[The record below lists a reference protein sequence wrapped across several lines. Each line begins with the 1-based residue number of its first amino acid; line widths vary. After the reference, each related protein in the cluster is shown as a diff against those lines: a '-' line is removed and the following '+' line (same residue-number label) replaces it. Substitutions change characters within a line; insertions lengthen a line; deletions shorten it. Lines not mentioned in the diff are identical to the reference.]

1 MYVPSAKS
9 NLSLF
14 ILLIVSIALF
24 IWVDSSREF
33 RKQKNYDQKIQAAQL
48 MEKAEKTIK
57 EYQVS
62 QGYFIDLVNDPNQ
75 TTLIG
80 DKNTI
85 ITTDR
90 GNLNAKLTSLNPNM
104 AAVAIDYLK
113 KAKLKKG
120 DNIIISC
127 TGSYPAVNLAVLS
140 AAHILGLKVTMISS
154 LGASMFGMTD
164 PDFTWLDLETLLVE
178 KGIFSYKSV
187 AASIGGGRD
196 LGRGLT
202 KAGRNEIIKAIERNG
217 AIIVQENSLE
227 ENILKKMEIFEGKSK
242 NPKLYINIGG
252 GLSSLGNSING
263 KLVKLG
269 FNRYISIKN
278 IPLKGTMF
286 LFADKKIPVLHLM
299 KINEIAENYDL
310 PIAPVPLP
318 EIGSGKVFLKEH
330 YNITI
335 TVIAL
340 IIITIL
346 ILIVIF
352 FDHHQMKLRDDEVY
366 KG

>member
-1 MYVPSAKS
+1 MFVPSAKS

-14 ILLIVSIALF
+14 ILLVVSIALF

-33 RKQKNYDQKIQAAQL
+33 RKQKNYDQKIKAAQL
-48 MEKAEKTIK
+48 MQTAEETIK

-62 QGYFIDLVNDPNQ
+62 RGFFIDLVNDPNQ

-80 DKNTI
+80 EKNTI

-120 DNIIISC
+120 DDILISC
-127 TGSYPAVNLAVLS
+127 TASYPAVNLAVLS
-140 AAHILGLKVTMISS
+140 AAQTLGLKVTMISS
-154 LGASMFGMTD
+154 IGASMFGMTN
-164 PDFTWLDLETLLVE
+164 PEFTWLDLETLLLE
-178 KGIFSYKSV
+178 KKVFSFKSV

-196 LGRGLT
+196 LGRGLN
-202 KAGRNEIIKAIERNG
+202 KNGREIIMQAVERNG
-217 AIIVQENSLE
+217 IELVHENSLE
-227 ENILKKMEIFEGKSK
+227 ENILKKMEIFEENSK
-242 NPKLYINIGG
+242 NPKLYVNIGG

-263 KLVKLG
+263 KLIKLG
-269 FNRYISIKN
+269 LNKFISIKN
-278 IPLKGTMF
+278 TPLKGTMF
-286 LFADKKIPVLHLM
+286 LFADKKIPILHLM
-299 KINEIAENYDL
+299 KINEIAEIYDL

-330 YNITI
+330 YNITV
-335 TVIAL
+335 TVIAM
-340 IIITIL
+340 IILSIL
-346 ILIVIF
+346 ILLVMF

-366 KG
+366 KD